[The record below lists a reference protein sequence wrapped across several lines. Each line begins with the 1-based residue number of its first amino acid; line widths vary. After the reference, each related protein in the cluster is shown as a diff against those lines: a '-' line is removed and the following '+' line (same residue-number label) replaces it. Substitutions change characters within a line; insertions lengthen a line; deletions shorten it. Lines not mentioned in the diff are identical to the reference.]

1 MLSNKPRRVLSIFVL
16 AMLNVSMMASL
27 RNLPLVADYGLS
39 SIVFFVIVGICF
51 LLPSALVSAE
61 LATGWPKT
69 GGVYIWIREALGDRW
84 GFFGIW
90 MQWVHNVA
98 WYPAILSFVAATIAY
113 VFNPSWAENK
123 AFVLSVIL
131 ISFWGMTLANYL
143 GIKTSSWF
151 SAIGVIVGTIVPG
164 AIIILLGIFWMGL
177 GRPMHID
184 FTLKALSPDLSS
196 ISNLVFLA
204 GLFLA
209 FGGLEV
215 SAVHAADVK
224 DPQKNYPRSII
235 LAALITFVLVMLGAI
250 AIAIVI
256 PREQISLV
264 SGLME
269 AYKIFFEE
277 FNISWLLKATGILLV
292 IGAVAEVNA
301 WIAGPIKGIYA
312 TSIHGNLPP
321 VFQNLNKHEMPTHLL
336 FAQAVIVT
344 ISSLVFL
351 NMPTLSSGFW
361 ILTALSAQ
369 TYLLMYLLMFIAAI
383 RLRYTKPH
391 VPRTYRIPYKH
402 HGMWLL
408 SGLGILAS
416 LFGFLIAFVPPL
428 SLNIGS
434 LFFYELFL
442 IGGNLIMIIIP
453 LWIYQARKPSWV
465 RIEHN
470 HKSKKKTN

>member
-1 MLSNKPRRVLSIFVL
+1 MVSVSSNPRRVLSVFVL

-39 SIVFFVIVGICF
+39 AVIYFSIVGLIF
-51 LLPSALVSAE
+51 LVPSALVSAE

-84 GFFGIW
+84 GFFGIY

-98 WYPAILSFVAATIAY
+98 WYPAILTFVATTLAY
-113 VFNPSWAENK
+113 VFDPELAKNK
-123 AFVLSVIL
+123 GFIL
-131 ISFWGMTLANYL
+131 WIILGSFWGMTLYNYL

-151 SAIGVIVGTIVPG
+151 SAIGVIAGTLFPG
-164 AIIILLGIFWMGL
+164 AMIIILGFLWIAFGNPL
-177 GRPMHID
+177 HIELS
-184 FTLKALSPDLSS
+184 FPALAPELSS
-196 ISNLVFLA
+196 ITNLVFLA

-235 LAALITFVLVMLGAI
+235 LAAIITFTLVMVGAV

-256 PREQISLV
+256 PRAEISLV
-264 SGLME
+264 AGLMD
-269 AYKIFFEE
+269 AYKIFFDHYHL
-277 FNISWLLKATGILLV
+277 SWFLKPIALLLV

-301 WIAGPIKGIYA
+301 WIIGPVKGLYA

-321 VFQNLNKHEMPTHLL
+321 LFQNLNKKGMPTHLL
-336 FAQAVIVT
+336 LAQAIIVT
-344 ISSLVFL
+344 IASLAIL
-351 NMPTLSSGFW
+351 NMPTLSSAFW
-361 ILTALSAQ
+361 MLTAMSAQ
-369 TYLLMYLLMFIAAI
+369 TYLLMYILMFISAI

-402 HGMWLL
+402 HGMWILA
-408 SGLGILAS
+408 GLGILACS
-416 LFGFLIAFVPPL
+416 FGYLIAFVPPA
-428 SLNIGS
+428 SLQVGS
-434 LFFYELFL
+434 LWFFESFL
-442 IGGNLIMIIIP
+442 ILGNLILIIIP
-453 LWIYQARKPSWV
+453 LIIYKYRKPHWV
-465 RIEHN
+465 RIPENHN
-470 HKSKKKTN
+470 DK